1 MKKSG
6 SWTVAGALLTLA
18 LLIGM
23 SVHAYRLSQGVAVQE
38 AVLERAKEQ
47 FDAKLQEASEKLDR
61 ARQSAEQAAAERDR
75 LAAQIATITTASNS
89 LGRQLSEKSKQIE
102 QLEASLAE
110 TRQTLARAGE
120 DRRQLD
126 EVAESRSGR
135 ITELESDRE
144 RLQTDLRTVESDLE
158 STAARLEE
166 KAVMLLSLG
175 AAQLQARQALDKAE
189 SASEALNRELSASRA
204 RGDELEAKNSVLRRQ
219 LEQENITN
227 AQMSSDL
234 DGLRLAFA
242 ELEDHLG
249 RARSSVQQL
258 TAETRRSES
267 EVAELKTQRSR
278 VLGERD
284 ELSRQLQTQRHAL
297 SAKEDEL
304 AVLLSQTNQA
314 IAQNQELTRRND
326 ELKHALAQ
334 ATSDGDRLR
343 LELSTRTVESDR
355 LREELS
361 KLEDTAT
368 DLEREFAL
376 TSGDLEHA
384 RSKAADLTQEYDLLL
399 RQSANVSRLNES
411 QRQQL
416 ESARLAIE
424 VAQSGVARLT
434 NARGIYTVQEGDS
447 LSKIAVFF
455 YRNGH
460 LWTRIVK
467 ANHHLIGDDPDLIFA
482 KMVLIIP

>member
-23 SVHAYRLSQGVAVQE
+23 SVYAYRLSQGVAVQE
-38 AVLERAKEQ
+38 AALERAKEQ

-89 LGRQLSEKSKQIE
+89 LGQQLSEKSKQIE

-242 ELEDHLG
+242 
-249 RARSSVQQL
+249 
-258 TAETRRSES
+258 
-267 EVAELKTQRSR
+267 
-278 VLGERD
+278 
-284 ELSRQLQTQRHAL
+284 
-297 SAKEDEL
+297 
-304 AVLLSQTNQA
+304 
-314 IAQNQELTRRND
+314 

>member
-6 SWTVAGALLTLA
+6 SWTVAGALVTLA

-38 AVLERAKEQ
+38 AALERAKEQ

-89 LGRQLSEKSKQIE
+89 LGQQLSEKSKQIE

-227 AQMSSDL
+227 AQMSASARARKHNECTRWALWAGFLVLPSDL

-242 ELEDHLG
+242 ELEAQLREREAKVTRLTGTRDVAKASVESLASELEVSRG
-249 RARSSVQQL
+249 QIQTLEAATAALQTELAEARADARRQVADVENLLSTLEQQRSEL
-258 TAETRRSES
+258 AETQSLLAARNASLAEQSRSLEF
-267 EVAELKTQRSR
+267 AEMSM
-278 VLGERD
+278 
-284 ELSRQLQTQRHAL
+284 
-297 SAKEDEL
+297 
-304 AVLLSQTNQA
+304 
-314 IAQNQELTRRND
+314 QELETTLGVATARVM
-326 ELKHALAQ
+326 ELEALNSQ
-334 ATSDGDRLR
+334 
-343 LELSTRTVESDR
+343 
-355 LREELS
+355 
-361 KLEDTAT
+361 LEDWT
-368 DLEREFAL
+368 LL
-376 TSGDLEHA
+376 TKVETSCDRILIAGG
-384 RSKAADLTQEYDLLL
+384 
-399 RQSANVSRLNES
+399 ANVEAAWE
-411 QRQQL
+411 Q
-416 ESARLAIE
+416 
-424 VAQSGVARLT
+424 GP
-434 NARGIYTVQEGDS
+434 
-447 LSKIAVFF
+447 AV
-455 YRNGH
+455 
-460 LWTRIVK
+460 
-467 ANHHLIGDDPDLIFA
+467 
-482 KMVLIIP
+482 

>member
-1 MKKSG
+1 MEQQRSE
-6 SWTVAGALLTLA
+6 LA
-18 LLIGM
+18 
-23 SVHAYRLSQGVAVQE
+23 E
-38 AVLERAKEQ
+38 T
-47 FDAKLQEASEKLDR
+47 
-61 ARQSAEQAAAERDR
+61 QSL
-75 LAAQIATITTASNS
+75 LAARN
-89 LGRQLSEKSKQIE
+89 
-102 QLEASLAE
+102 ASLAE
-110 TRQTLARAGE
+110 Q
-120 DRRQLD
+120 
-126 EVAESRSGR
+126 SRSLEFAEMSMQ
-135 ITELESDRE
+135 ELETT
-144 RLQTDLRTVESDLE
+144 LGVA
-158 STAARLEE
+158 TAR
-166 KAVMLLSLG
+166 VMEL
-175 AAQLQARQALDKAE
+175 
-189 SASEALNRELSASRA
+189 EALNS
-204 RGDELEAKNSVLRRQ
+204 Q
-219 LEQENITN
+219 
-227 AQMSSDL
+227 
-234 DGLRLAFA
+234 
-242 ELEDHLG
+242 LEDHLG
-249 RARSSVQQL
+249 SARSSVQQL

-284 ELSRQLQTQRHAL
+284 EFSRQLQTQRHAL

-376 TSGDLEHA
+376 TSRDLEHA